1 LDIESIYRQQIIA
14 KVDSLVQRG
23 LQTTAFGTIED
34 LRGILGEDGLFK
46 RPDCY
51 KPAAWAALAVPKP
64 SKLGSDQ
71 NIPFSGLPF
80 YTYMTQVALSGPFS
94 IQTNFHGLPSSVQR
108 PPDSSAALCSYV
120 FKCGHL
126 RIPMFAPAAGMIL
139 VTLNMIS

>member
-23 LQTTAFGTIED
+23 LQTTAFSTIED

-46 RPDCY
+46 RLDCY

-64 SKLGSDQ
+64 SKLGPAQ
-71 NIPFSGLPF
+71 NVPFSGLPF

-94 IQTNFHGLPSSVQR
+94 IQNNFHSLPSSVQC
-108 PPDSSAALCSYV
+108 PPDSSAARSDI

-139 VTLNMIS
+139 VTLYMIS